1 VTAHQGDGKIGVEV
15 SDRGAAGAE
24 AGEQDRTLLH
34 RALYGGF
41 GDALAQAFE
50 FAVVPVLFALA
61 GLWLDGR
68 SGTAPL
74 FVVVLASVGLLGVCV
89 RTVYAYK
96 TRVEAQEE
104 GKPWTRRA
112 R

>member
-1 VTAHQGDGKIGVEV
+1 MTAHQGDGKGGVQA
-15 SDRGAAGAE
+15 SDRGAAGVQSV
-24 AGEQDRTLLH
+24 QDRTLLA

-61 GLWLDGR
+61 GLWLDSR
-68 SGTAPL
+68 FGTAPL
-74 FVVVLASVGLLGVCV
+74 FVAVLASVGLLGVCV
-89 RTVYAYK
+89 RTVYSYK